1 VVKVLV
7 LSFTFGNFGDFGNPF
22 VSFVVKVLVGLY
34 MRRYVILT
42 NRKRAII
49 ALVHTVAFLALAVAT
64 GAITVQ
70 SLHAGSRASAWIVAS
85 IFLLVTIALL
95 ALTVI
100 SGPLRERLYF
110 ACCTTSAGF
119 GLARQ
124 LLGDQ
129 HLPVAVYVRVAMLA
143 CAVFLGVVI
152 LREHSAPVPA
162 P

>member
-1 VVKVLV
+1 
-7 LSFTFGNFGDFGNPF
+7 
-22 VSFVVKVLVGLY
+22 

-70 SLHAGSRASAWIVAS
+70 SLHAGSRASAWIIAG
-85 IFLLVTIALL
+85 IYLLVTVVLL
-95 ALTVI
+95 ALTAI
-100 SGPLRERLYF
+100 SGSFLERIYF

-124 LLGDQ
+124 LL
-129 HLPVAVYVRVAMLA
+129 
-143 CAVFLGVVI
+143 
-152 LREHSAPVPA
+152 
-162 P
+162 

>member
-1 VVKVLV
+1 
-7 LSFTFGNFGDFGNPF
+7 
-22 VSFVVKVLVGLY
+22 

-49 ALVHTVAFLALAVAT
+49 ALVHTVAFLALAGAT
-64 GAITVQ
+64 GTIAVQ
-70 SLHAGSRASAWIVAS
+70 SLHAGSRPSAWIVAG
-85 IFLLVTIALL
+85 IYLLVTVALL
-95 ALTVI
+95 ALTAI
-100 SGPLRERLYF
+100 SGSIRERLYF
-110 ACCTTSAGF
+110 AFCTTSAGF

-129 HLPVAVYVRVAMLA
+129 QVHAAVYIRVAMLA

>member
-1 VVKVLV
+1 
-7 LSFTFGNFGDFGNPF
+7 
-22 VSFVVKVLVGLY
+22 

-49 ALVHTVAFLALAVAT
+49 ALVHTMAFLALAVVT

-70 SLHAGSRASAWIVAS
+70 SLHAGSRLSAWIVAG
-85 IFLLVTIALL
+85 IYLLVTTVLL

-100 SGPLRERLYF
+100 SGSLRERLYF
-110 ACCTTSAGF
+110 ACCATSAGF

-124 LLGDQ
+124 LLGDHQ
-129 HLPVAVYVRVAMLA
+129 LHAAVYIRVATLA
-143 CAVFLGVVI
+143 CAVLLGVVI
-152 LREHSAPVPA
+152 LCEHSHSAPAPA

>member
-1 VVKVLV
+1 
-7 LSFTFGNFGDFGNPF
+7 
-22 VSFVVKVLVGLY
+22 

-70 SLHAGSRASAWIVAS
+70 SLHAGSRASAWIVAG
-85 IFLLVTIALL
+85 IYLLVTLALL
-95 ALTVI
+95 ALTAI
-100 SGPLRERLYF
+100 SGSARERLYF

-129 HLPVAVYVRVAMLA
+129 QVHAAVYVRVAMLA
-143 CAVFLGVVI
+143 CAVLLGVVI
-152 LREHSAPVPA
+152 LREHSALIHA
-162 P
+162 NQR

>member
-1 VVKVLV
+1 
-7 LSFTFGNFGDFGNPF
+7 
-22 VSFVVKVLVGLY
+22 

-70 SLHAGSRASAWIVAS
+70 SLHASSRASAWIVAG
-85 IFLLVTIALL
+85 IYLLVTMVLL
-95 ALTVI
+95 ALTAI
-100 SGPLRERLYF
+100 SGSFLERLYF

-129 HLPVAVYVRVAMLA
+129 QLHAAVYIRVAMLA
-143 CAVFLGVVI
+143 CAVLLGFAI
-152 LREHSAPVPA
+152 LREHSSALIRA
-162 P
+162 NQR

>member
-1 VVKVLV
+1 
-7 LSFTFGNFGDFGNPF
+7 
-22 VSFVVKVLVGLY
+22 

-64 GAITVQ
+64 GTITVQ
-70 SLHAGSRASAWIVAS
+70 SLHAGSRASAWIVAG
-85 IFLLVTIALL
+85 IYLLVTVALL
-95 ALTVI
+95 VLTAI
-100 SGPLRERLYF
+100 SGPFRERLYF

-129 HLPVAVYVRVAMLA
+129 QFHAAVYVRVAMLA
-143 CAVFLGVVI
+143 CAVLLGFVI
-152 LREHSAPVPA
+152 LREHSSPA
-162 P
+162 ASSIN

>member
-1 VVKVLV
+1 
-7 LSFTFGNFGDFGNPF
+7 
-22 VSFVVKVLVGLY
+22 

-64 GAITVQ
+64 GTMTVQ
-70 SLHAGSRASAWIVAS
+70 SLHAGSRASAWIVAG
-85 IFLLVTIALL
+85 IYLLVTMALL
-95 ALTVI
+95 VLTAI
-100 SGPLRERLYF
+100 SGTARERLYF

-129 HLPVAVYVRVAMLA
+129 QVHAAVYVRVAMLA

-152 LREHSAPVPA
+152 LREHSAPA
-162 P
+162 PSLTNDVVKAE

>member
-1 VVKVLV
+1 
-7 LSFTFGNFGDFGNPF
+7 
-22 VSFVVKVLVGLY
+22 

-64 GAITVQ
+64 GTITIQ
-70 SLHAGSRASAWIVAS
+70 SLHAGSRASAWIVAG
-85 IFLLVTIALL
+85 IYLLVTMALL
-95 ALTVI
+95 ALTAI
-100 SGPLRERLYF
+100 SGSVRERLYF

-129 HLPVAVYVRVAMLA
+129 QLHAAVYVRVAMLA

-152 LREHSAPVPA
+152 LREHSAPA
-162 P
+162 PTLTNDVVKAE

>member
-1 VVKVLV
+1 
-7 LSFTFGNFGDFGNPF
+7 
-22 VSFVVKVLVGLY
+22 

-70 SLHAGSRASAWIVAS
+70 SLHAGSRASAWIIAG
-85 IFLLVTIALL
+85 IYLLVTVVLL
-95 ALTVI
+95 ALTAI
-100 SGPLRERLYF
+100 SGSFLERIYF

-129 HLPVAVYVRVAMLA
+129 QLHAAVYVRVAMLA
-143 CAVFLGVVI
+143 CAVLLGFVI
-152 LREHSAPVPA
+152 LREHSSRPA